1 MSHSYFFQLA
11 GQLDI
16 VVLGLLLLL
25 SVWSVAIILERFFFY
40 RPIAKA
46 QSLIDQTLSYLY
58 QQGEP
63 DEAEITS
70 LENQLPEEERQFL
83 LSLRRFLQQKGRVG
97 FEEFYNMQVTLR
109 RKALEKHLG
118 FLATIGANAPYIG
131 LLGTV
136 LGIMKAFHDLS
147 QQAEAGVQTVMAG
160 ISGALL
166 ATGAGLFVAIPAVL
180 AYNAYQK
187 RVKSYLQSLG
197 LLRDRILLSVHQQS

>member
-1 MSHSYFFQLA
+1 M
-11 GQLDI
+11 
-16 VVLGLLLLL
+16 GLLVLL

-40 RPIAKA
+40 RPLAKA
-46 QSLIDQTLSYLY
+46 QALIDQSLSALS
-58 QQGEP
+58 GET
-63 DEAEITS
+63 ESSWAEVKS
-70 LENQLPEEERQFL
+70 LANQLPDDERQFL
-83 LSLRRFLQQKGRVG
+83 HSLQSFLQRKGITG
-97 FEEFYNMQVTLR
+97 FDEFYNMQVTLR

-118 FLATIGANAPYIG
+118 FLATIGSNAPYIG

-187 RVKSYLQSLG
+187 RVKSYLQSLS
-197 LLRDRILLSVHQQS
+197 LLRDRVLLEARGQS